1 MDSNLNDLYRDI
13 LMDHYKYPR
22 GKKTLDNP
30 DLENQGQ
37 NPLCGDSLTVQ
48 ARINDSVIEDIGVS
62 CVGCAICTASSSML
76 ADIIKGKT
84 LDEVKEI
91 ARVVKHLLKGEKVD
105 SDINL
110 GDLEALEGVK
120 KFPVRIKCAL
130 LSWTTLIDSIES
142 WESGRKLRVVST
154 E

>member
-1 MDSNLNDLYRDI
+1 MQANLEELYRDI

-22 GKKTLDNP
+22 GKKRIENP

-48 ARINDSVIEDIGVS
+48 AKLDDDKIADIAVD
-62 CVGCAICTASSSML
+62 CTGCAICTASSSML
-76 ADIIKGKT
+76 TEILRGKS
-84 LDEVKEI
+84 LNDVRKI
-91 ARVVKHLLKGEKVD
+91 ANAVKHLLKGED
-105 SDINL
+105 YETEFDL
-110 GDLEALEGVK
+110 GDLEALEGVR

-130 LSWTTLIDSIES
+130 LSWTTLTDSLEAKS
-142 WESGRKLRVVST
+142 RGEKLNVVST